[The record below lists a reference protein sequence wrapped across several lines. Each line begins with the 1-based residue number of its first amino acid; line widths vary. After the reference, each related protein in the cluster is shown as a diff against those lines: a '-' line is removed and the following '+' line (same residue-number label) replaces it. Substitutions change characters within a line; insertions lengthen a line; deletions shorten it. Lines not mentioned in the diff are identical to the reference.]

1 MSDALLN
8 LVSSRLPVVGLLA
21 YSIHSPNRVLA
32 TGCLGKTFD
41 SSAAEE
47 MLGSVIRTG
56 RTLLPAQDE
65 SARYCW
71 VFEQL
76 RVYVSAR
83 ADGICLALVVENDPG
98 VQMARLQELIQDF
111 ATCDCVPA

>member
-1 MSDALLN
+1 MSDALLS
-8 LVSSRLPVVGLLA
+8 LVSSRLPVIGLLA
-21 YSIHSPNRVLA
+21 YSVQTPNRVLA
-32 TGCLGKTFD
+32 TGCVGKTFD

-47 MLGSVIRTG
+47 LLGSVIRTG
-56 RTLLPAQDE
+56 RALLPAQDV

-83 ADGICLALVVENDPG
+83 VDGVCLALVVENNPG